1 MGTKMSDENK
11 DVEQANKSGRVLVK
25 ILKAFMYNGSFV
37 REGGEIDMNEDR
49 AVNHMRAGDVERDEE
64 LIQKIKDRRTAA
76 AQAAIADAGGDW

>member
-1 MGTKMSDENK
+1 MTGVQTCALPICFP
-11 DVEQANKSGRVLVK
+11 VT
-25 ILKAFMYNGSFV
+25 IPFMYNGSFV
-37 REGGEIDMNEDR
+37 REGDEIDMNEDR